1 MAVRRTPWKHQQRDA
16 AAQQNFQIPLEIL
29 DMINDARHPC
39 HFFQLGQRCKR
50 GDKCIFRHD
59 SELQRRLPHVS
70 CNRADDG
77 TERLCLRPRLNE
89 AWQAFF
95 HERGVVGKLQ
105 HGKMISEDCIL
116 YPMINMEEK
125 MLRLAREPI

>member
-16 AAQQNFQIPLEIL
+16 AAQQNFEIPLELL
-29 DMINDARHPC
+29 DAINGARHPC
-39 HFFQLGQRCKR
+39 YFFQQGWQCKR
-50 GDKCIFRHD
+50 GEKCIYRHD
-59 SELQRRLPHVS
+59 SEQQRRLPHVS

-77 TERLCLRPRLNE
+77 TERLVIRPRSNV
-89 AWQAFF
+89 AWAAFF
-95 HERGVVGKLQ
+95 QEKGVVGKLQ